1 MKRLISL
8 LFTGLFFVVSPA
20 LSDEVD
26 ANDEWTDIGKMQ
38 NAWDGQE
45 IITDD
50 QFDKII
56 EQRTKRSK
64 EKAQKKFK
72 KKFGEAIVP
81 AEQTETNL
89 TTLRKIAEDYPT
101 LLVPKTLSFN
111 EITIPTGFYRVLAA
125 KNKQNNF
132 FINFYQGNTLIGKI
146 PAKETENDYDSETI
160 NYAKIIYADNDKR
173 AKVIYGCLDYNLV
186 AEIYTK

>member
-64 EKAQKKFK
+64 EKAQKNSK
-72 KKFGEAIVP
+72 K
-81 AEQTETNL
+81 NL
-89 TTLRKIAEDYPT
+89 EKPLF
-101 LLVPKTLSFN
+101 LQ
-111 EITIPTGFYRVLAA
+111 
-125 KNKQNNF
+125 NKQKP
-132 FINFYQGNTLIGKI
+132 T
-146 PAKETENDYDSETI
+146 
-160 NYAKIIYADNDKR
+160 
-173 AKVIYGCLDYNLV
+173 
-186 AEIYTK
+186 